1 MEGAELAAV
10 SITAVAKF
18 PFLHLDDKAV
28 EFESVPVGKAVERVT
43 RLVNPSAVP
52 AAFTVLRAADDHD
65 GVLSLRPLQGV
76 LLPGEATD
84 VLVSYTPL
92 TPGVSTCETFKV
104 CVIRGFRDPLYH
116 STNPCHKP
124 IKGVYGLYGRF
135 DKGRLKS
142 TPDWYTEKSSW

>member
-1 MEGAELAAV
+1 MCESVEGAELAAV

-84 VLVSYTPL
+84 VLVSYTPRR
-92 TPGVSTCETFKV
+92 
-104 CVIRGFRDPLYH
+104 VIPQHVVGRSEPLLRLH
-116 STNPCHKP
+116 S
-124 IKGVYGLYGRF
+124 ISSADGAGLPKR
-135 DKGRLKS
+135 
-142 TPDWYTEKSSW
+142 TAVAAAP